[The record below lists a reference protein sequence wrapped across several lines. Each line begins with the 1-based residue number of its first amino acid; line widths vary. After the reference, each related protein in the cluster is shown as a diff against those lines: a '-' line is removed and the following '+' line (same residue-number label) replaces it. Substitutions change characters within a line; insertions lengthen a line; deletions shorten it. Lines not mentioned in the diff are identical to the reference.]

1 MATEPKQVKELRSF
15 GGMFSDQS
23 PHDIQDGGSIEQ
35 INVAQVRP
43 NTLHNRGGM
52 REVVWLDSDPPY
64 EFDGQTGG
72 EFATTE
78 FR

>member
-1 MATEPKQVKELRSF
+1 MPTDPLQVKELRDF
-15 GGMFSDQS
+15 GGMFSDKS

-52 REVVWLDSDPPY
+52 REVVWLDAGPPH
-64 EFDGQTGG
+64 EFSSHTLG
-72 EFATTE
+72 EFSTTE